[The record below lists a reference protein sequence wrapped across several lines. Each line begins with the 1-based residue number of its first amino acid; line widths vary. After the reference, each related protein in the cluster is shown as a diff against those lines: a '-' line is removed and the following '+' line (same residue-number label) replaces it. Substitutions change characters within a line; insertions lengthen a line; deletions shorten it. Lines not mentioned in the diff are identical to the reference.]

1 MSIDLINTIFGMKI
15 RQARTDA
22 NLTLSEF
29 AAQAELSPSYV
40 TEIEKGRKYPRADK
54 IMKMAQV
61 LGRDYDSLVSIK
73 LDPSLA
79 YLESTLSSSI
89 LRNFPFQEFGLEA
102 EDLVNLL
109 TREPDKASALL
120 HAILEIGRRYALTE
134 EQFLRAALRSYQEI
148 RENYFPQIEEAAASF
163 RQQFGEKYDFTATT
177 PISRRTLE
185 TILQEV
191 YGYVV
196 DTKLI
201 QEHPEL
207 GKYRTVF
214 FQGKTPRLLINPA
227 LYERQMRFLLARE
240 LGYQFLGLTE
250 RSTTSTPD
258 HIHSFQ
264 QILNDFK
271 AAYFAGAVLMPRTA
285 VLDDLQRFFSLP
297 TWDPH
302 PLEQMLAAYH
312 VTPEM
317 LLYRFSEL
325 IPQFFGIKLH
335 FLRFHHTQ
343 GSHTYQLIKQLN
355 MNRLLVPSGIGLHE
369 HHCRRWLSI
378 RLLQELEDHI
388 TERTL
393 PSYTMSHAI
402 GHAANHAMDDVPAG
416 VQMSEFLDSRDRFLC
431 IGFARPLV
439 LSPMVNSSVI
449 VGFRVDAEL
458 KNSIRFMDDPA
469 IPQRIINETCE
480 RCPLTAEQCSMRAVP
495 PTLLQAEQR
504 ERERKVTLDRLKA
517 IFQAEQKT

>member
-1 MSIDLINTIFGMKI
+1 MSIDLINIIFGMKI

-54 IMKMAQV
+54 ILKMAQV

-73 LDPSLA
+73 LDPSMA

-89 LRNFPFQEFGLEA
+89 LRNFPFQEFGLGA

-148 RENYFPQIEEAAASF
+148 RENYFPSLEEAAVSF
-163 RQQFGEKYDFTATT
+163 RQQFGEQYQFTATT

-191 YGYVV
+191 YGYVI
-196 DTKLI
+196 DTTLI

-214 FQGKTPRLLINPA
+214 FQGKQPRLLINPA
-227 LYERQMRFLLARE
+227 LYERQARFLLARE

-258 HIHSFQ
+258 QIQSFQ

-285 VLDDLQRFFSLP
+285 VLDDLQRFFNLP
-297 TWDPH
+297 TWDPR
-302 PLEQMLAAYH
+302 PLEQMLTAYH

-335 FLRFHHTQ
+335 FLRFHHTR
-343 GSHTYQLIKQLN
+343 GSRTYQLIKQLN

-378 RLLQELEDHI
+378 RLLQELEEHI
-388 TERTL
+388 TEQAVQNLT
-393 PSYTMSHAI
+393 
-402 GHAANHAMDDVPAG
+402 MDDVPAG

-439 LSPMVNSSVI
+439 LSPNVNSSVI

-458 KNSIRFMDDPA
+458 KNIIRFMDDPA

-480 RCPLTAEQCSMRAVP
+480 RCPLTAEQCQMRAVTP
-495 PTLLQAEQR
+495 VLLEAQQH

-517 IFQAEQKT
+517 MFRAERNS